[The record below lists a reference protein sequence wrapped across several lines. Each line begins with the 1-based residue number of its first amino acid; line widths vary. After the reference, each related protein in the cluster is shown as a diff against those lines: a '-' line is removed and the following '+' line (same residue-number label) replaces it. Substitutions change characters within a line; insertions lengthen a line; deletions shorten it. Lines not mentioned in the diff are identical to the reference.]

1 MNFLKQ
7 TKIEMRNVLRS
18 KFVVIIAIIILA
30 ASIALPVIEHISRQN
45 NDYYGPGP
53 YGPVY
58 ETYDMVSSKYYEGGI
73 DQETVTVDGVT
84 ITSENPYFWQIK
96 STLDEKEY
104 MTQDRFT
111 NPKAY
116 DTVLELMDVQIAHYV
131 RLASVITSHEDYR
144 MDLGWQT
151 EETLIEEFIY
161 DHHELDPA
169 VLLEA
174 IQYRRGIDEETFNEK
189 YVNITPEKRLAALTE
204 VEDKLDL
211 IYTTIEN
218 NDFPKFVELRIQQET
233 DRITELEEQIK
244 MHEQTIIDNP
254 AQEEYL
260 SSMIEDLQRQ
270 ITLINTNNIPIWEYR
285 LQKNIIPRDGSW
297 QNSAI
302 QEIENSHQQLTYKT
316 ILTEEKF
323 TEERYLIQE
332 YGTYEKYKRAM
343 QSEIDELNKKILI
356 AQHSL
361 DADKP
366 DMKFV
371 PDGARSKT
379 VGFLG
384 YSVFVSIF
392 AVLVGGWFI
401 AREFSQGTIRLLM
414 IRPKTRTK
422 IIMSKFLS
430 ALVIC
435 LVIYT
440 IGCLLNLIT
449 NGFINGFS
457 DFANPNFTASG
468 QVSFMAYYLPKFF
481 ACIVTILLGYT
492 CAFMLST
499 VTKNIAV
506 SIIVPV
512 VCFIGSYIG
521 VNALAYSRAINWLA
535 YTPIPYVQISD
546 FFMRYSAVTRLIERG
561 IPISLTYGI
570 ILLLALSVVFTVISV
585 WVFNRKDITK

>member
-7 TKIEMRNVLRS
+7 TKTEMRNVLRS
-18 KFVVIIAIIILA
+18 KFIVIIAILILV
-30 ASIALPVIEHISRQN
+30 ASVALPVIAHVTQN
-45 NDYYGPGP
+45 RNDDYYGPVGP
-53 YGPVY
+53 IMY
-58 ETYDMVSSKYYEGGI
+58 ETMEKIGGSMYYGDDE
-73 DQETVTVDGVT
+73 QETVTVDGVT

-96 STLDEKEY
+96 SALDQKDY
-104 MTQDRFT
+104 MTQDVFT

-116 DTVLELMDVQIAHYV
+116 DTVLELIDVQIAHYV

-151 EETLIEEFIY
+151 EETLIEKFIY

-189 YVNITPEKRLAALTE
+189 YVNITSEQRLAALTE

-233 DRITELEEQIK
+233 DRIAELEDQIK

-270 ITLINTNNIPIWEYR
+270 ITVINTNNIPIWEYR
-285 LQKNIIPRDGSW
+285 LEKNIIPRDGSW

-302 QEIENSHQQLTYKT
+302 QEIENSRNQLTYKT

-379 VGFLG
+379 IGFLG
-384 YSVFVSIF
+384 YSVFVAIF

-440 IGCLLNLIT
+440 VGCLLNLVT
-449 NGFINGFS
+449 NGILNGFS

-468 QVSFMAYYLPKFF
+468 QISFLGYYLPKFL

-521 VNALAYSRAINWLA
+521 VNTLAYTRVINWLA
-535 YTPIPYVQISD
+535 YTPIPYIQVSD
-546 FFMRYSAVTRLIERG
+546 FFKQYTAVTRLIERG

-570 ILLLALSVVFTVISV
+570 ILLLALSVAFTVISV

>member
-18 KFVVIIAIIILA
+18 KFVVIIAILILA
-30 ASIALPVIEHISRQN
+30 SSIALPVIEHISQN
-45 NDYYGPGP
+45 RNDDYYGPG
-53 YGPVY
+53 VMY
-58 ETYDMVSSKYYEGGI
+58 ETIEKIGGSMFYDGGEN
-73 DQETVTVDGVT
+73 QETVTVDGVT
-84 ITSENPYFWQIK
+84 ITSENPYFWNIK

-104 MTQDRFT
+104 LTQDTF
-111 NPKAY
+111 NSPKAY
-116 DTVLELMDVQIAHYV
+116 DKLLELMDIQISHYV
-131 RLASVITSHEDYR
+131 RLASIIKTHEDYR
-144 MDLGWQT
+144 TDLGWQADQPLFDKFIY
-151 EETLIEEFIY
+151 ENHEVDPAILIE
-161 DHHELDPA
+161 
-169 VLLEA
+169 VM
-174 IQYRRGIDEETFNEK
+174 QYRRGIDEETFK
-189 YVNITPEKRLAALTE
+189 ATYIDITPEKRLAALTE
-204 VEDKLDL
+204 AEEKLET
-211 IYTTIEN
+211 IYKTIES
-218 NDFPKFVELRIQQET
+218 NDFPKFVQLRINQET
-233 DRITELEEQIK
+233 DRIAEIEEQIK
-244 MHEQTIIDNP
+244 MHEQNIIDNP

-260 SSMIEDLQRQ
+260 SSMIEDLKKQ
-270 ITLINTNNIPIWEYR
+270 ITVINTNNIPIWEYR
-285 LQKNIIPRDGSW
+285 LEKNIIPRDGSW

-302 QEIENSHQQLTYKT
+302 SEIENSRNQLTYKT

-323 TEERYLIQE
+323 TEERYLIEE

-361 DADKP
+361 DAEKP

-384 YSVFVSIF
+384 YSVFVAIF

-430 ALVIC
+430 AIVIC
-435 LVIYT
+435 LIIYT
-440 IGCLLNLIT
+440 VGCLLNLVT
-449 NGFINGFS
+449 NGVLNGFS
-457 DFANPNFTASG
+457 DYASPNFTPSG
-468 QVSFMAYYLPKFF
+468 QISFLGYYIPKFL
-481 ACIVTILLGYT
+481 ACVVTILLGYT

-499 VTKNIAV
+499 ITKNIAV

-521 VNALAYSRAINWLA
+521 MNTLAYSRAINWLA
-535 YTPIPYVQISD
+535 FTPMPYVQLSD
-546 FFMRYSAVTRLIERG
+546 FFMRYSPVTRLIERG

-570 ILLLALSVVFTVISV
+570 ILLLAMSVVFTVISV
-585 WVFNRKDITK
+585 WVFNKKDITK